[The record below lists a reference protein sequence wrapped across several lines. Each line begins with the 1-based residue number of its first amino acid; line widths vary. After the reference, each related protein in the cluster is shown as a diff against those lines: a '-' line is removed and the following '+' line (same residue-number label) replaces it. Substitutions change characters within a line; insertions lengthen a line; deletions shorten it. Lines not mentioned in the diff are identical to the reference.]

1 MKEIKFHKPN
11 IDNSELKNL
20 TRVIKSGWLT
30 TGAEVKKFEKEF
42 LKIFKKKFFCTA
54 VNSCTSGLFLA
65 LKAIGIKKNDEV
77 ITSDLTF
84 TSTVSSIYH
93 TGAKPVIVDI
103 EKDSLNMSIDE
114 IKKKI
119 TKKTKCIIVVH
130 YSGYPVDIEKI
141 YKIAKKKNIKI
152 IEDAAHCLPSKYK
165 NDLIGEKYSDVSVF
179 SFYATKTLTTGEG
192 GMCLSKQ
199 KKIID
204 YIKTNSFH
212 GIDRDVYNRYNQ
224 ARNNWFYDVKS
235 AGYKFNLTDLSAAMG
250 ISQLKK
256 LKKNYN
262 LRKKISDKYFE
273 ILSKTNL
280 ILPIKDNKNF
290 KSSWH
295 LFVIRILSNNKI
307 NRDKISN
314 LLKKNGIGSSVH
326 YVPIHKHTFW
336 KKNLRLK
343 SKNFKNTEI
352 ISNQILSLPIY
363 PDLKLKD
370 VKKISQVL
378 VSLMQ

>member
-11 IDNSELKNL
+11 IDSAELRNL
-20 TRVIKSGWLT
+20 TKVIKSGWLT

-42 LKIFKKKFFCTA
+42 LKIFKKKLFCTA

-152 IEDAAHCLPSKYK
+152 IEDAAHCLPSRYK

-192 GMCLSKQ
+192 GMCLSKH

-224 ARNNWFYDVKS
+224 AQNNWFYDVKS
-235 AGYKFNLTDLSAAMG
+235 PGYKFNLTDLSASMG

-314 LLKKNGIGSSVH
+314 LLKKKGIGSSVH

-336 KKNLRLK
+336 KKNLGLK
-343 SKNFKNTEI
+343 SKNFENTEI
-352 ISNQILSLPIY
+352 ISKEILSLPIY

-370 VKKISQVL
+370 VKKISQML
-378 VSLMQ
+378 VSLIQ

>member
-1 MKEIKFHKPN
+1 
-11 IDNSELKNL
+11 
-20 TRVIKSGWLT
+20 
-30 TGAEVKKFEKEF
+30 
-42 LKIFKKKFFCTA
+42 
-54 VNSCTSGLFLA
+54 
-65 LKAIGIKKNDEV
+65 
-77 ITSDLTF
+77 
-84 TSTVSSIYH
+84 
-93 TGAKPVIVDI
+93 
-103 EKDSLNMSIDE
+103 MSIDE

-152 IEDAAHCLPSKYK
+152 IEDAAHCLPSRYK

-192 GMCLSKQ
+192 GMCLSKH

-224 ARNNWFYDVKS
+224 AQNNWFYDVKS
-235 AGYKFNLTDLSAAMG
+235 PGYKFNLTDLSASMG

-352 ISNQILSLPIY
+352 ISKEILSLPIY

-378 VSLMQ
+378 VSLIQ

>member
-20 TRVIKSGWLT
+20 KRVIKSGWLT

-42 LKIFKKKFFCTA
+42 LKIFKKKLFCTA
-54 VNSCTSGLFLA
+54 INSCTSGLFLA

-152 IEDAAHCLPSKYK
+152 IEDAAHCLPSRYK

-192 GMCLSKQ
+192 GMCLSKH

-235 AGYKFNLTDLSAAMG
+235 PGYKFNLTDLSASMG

-314 LLKKNGIGSSVH
+314 LLKKKGIGSSVH

-343 SKNFKNTEI
+343 SRNFKNTET
-352 ISNQILSLPIY
+352 ISKEILSLPIY

-370 VKKISQVL
+370 VKKISQTL
-378 VSLMQ
+378 ASLIQ

>member
-20 TRVIKSGWLT
+20 KRVIKSGWLT

-42 LKIFKKKFFCTA
+42 LKIFKKKLFCTA
-54 VNSCTSGLFLA
+54 INSCTSGLFLA

-152 IEDAAHCLPSKYK
+152 IEDAAHCLPSRYK

-192 GMCLSKQ
+192 GMCLSKH

-224 ARNNWFYDVKS
+224 AQNNWFYDVKS
-235 AGYKFNLTDLSAAMG
+235 PGYKFNLTDLSASMG

-314 LLKKNGIGSSVH
+314 LLKKKGIGSSVH

-336 KKNLRLK
+336 KKNLGLK
-343 SKNFKNTEI
+343 SKNFENTEI
-352 ISNQILSLPIY
+352 ISKEILSLPIY

-370 VKKISQVL
+370 VKKISQML
-378 VSLMQ
+378 VSLIQ

>member
-20 TRVIKSGWLT
+20 KRVIKSGWLT

-42 LKIFKKKFFCTA
+42 LKIFKKKLFCTA
-54 VNSCTSGLFLA
+54 INSCTSGLFLA

-152 IEDAAHCLPSKYK
+152 IEDAAHCLPSRYK

-192 GMCLSKQ
+192 GMCLSKH

-224 ARNNWFYDVKS
+224 AQNNWFYDVKS
-235 AGYKFNLTDLSAAMG
+235 PGYKFNLTDLSASMG

-314 LLKKNGIGSSVH
+314 LLKKKGIGSSVH

-336 KKNLRLK
+336 KKNLGLK
-343 SKNFKNTEI
+343 SKNFENTEI
-352 ISNQILSLPIY
+352 ISKEILSLPIY

-378 VSLMQ
+378 VSLIQ

>member
-11 IDNSELKNL
+11 IDSLELKNL
-20 TRVIKSGWLT
+20 ARITKTGWLT
-30 TGAEVKKFEKEF
+30 TGSEVKKFEKEF
-42 LKIFKKKFFCTA
+42 LKIFRRKLFCTA
-54 VNSCTSGLFLA
+54 INSCTSGLFLA

-93 TGAKPVIVDI
+93 AGAKPVIVDI
-103 EKDSLNMSIDE
+103 DKDSLNMSISE

-130 YSGYPVDIEKI
+130 YSGYPLDIEKI
-141 YKIAKKKNIKI
+141 YKLANKKNIKI
-152 IEDAAHCLPSKYK
+152 IEDAAHCLPSRYK
-165 NDLIGEKYSDVSVF
+165 NNLIGEKYSDVTVF

-192 GMCLSKQ
+192 GMVLSKY

-204 YIKTNSFH
+204 FVKLNSFH

-224 ARNNWFYDVKS
+224 AKNNWFYDVKS
-235 AGYKFNLTDLSAAMG
+235 PGYKFNLTDLAASIG

-256 LKKNYN
+256 LNKNYN
-262 LRKKISDKYFE
+262 LRKKISDKYFKY
-273 ILSKTNL
+273 LSKTNL
-280 ILPIKDNKNF
+280 ILPIKDSQIF

-307 NRDKISN
+307 NRDKLSN
-314 LLKKNGIGSSVH
+314 LLKKKGIGSSVH
-326 YVPIHKHTFW
+326 YVPIHKHSFW
-336 KKNLRLK
+336 KKNLKLK
-343 SKNFKNTEI
+343 SVDFKNTEK
-352 ISNQILSLPIY
+352 ISKEILSLPIY
-363 PDLKLKD
+363 PDLKLQD
-370 VKKISQVL
+370 VKKISKTIEAL
-378 VSLMQ
+378 IK

>member
-1 MKEIKFHKPN
+1 
-11 IDNSELKNL
+11 
-20 TRVIKSGWLT
+20 
-30 TGAEVKKFEKEF
+30 
-42 LKIFKKKFFCTA
+42 
-54 VNSCTSGLFLA
+54 
-65 LKAIGIKKNDEV
+65 
-77 ITSDLTF
+77 
-84 TSTVSSIYH
+84 
-93 TGAKPVIVDI
+93 
-103 EKDSLNMSIDE
+103 
-114 IKKKI
+114 
-119 TKKTKCIIVVH
+119 
-130 YSGYPVDIEKI
+130 
-141 YKIAKKKNIKI
+141 
-152 IEDAAHCLPSKYK
+152 
-165 NDLIGEKYSDVSVF
+165 
-179 SFYATKTLTTGEG
+179 
-192 GMCLSKQ
+192 MCLSKH

-224 ARNNWFYDVKS
+224 AQNNWFYDVKS
-235 AGYKFNLTDLSAAMG
+235 PGYKFNLTDLSASMG

-314 LLKKNGIGSSVH
+314 LLKKKGIGSSVH

-336 KKNLRLK
+336 KKNLGLK
-343 SKNFKNTEI
+343 SKNFENTEI
-352 ISNQILSLPIY
+352 ISKEILSLPIY

-370 VKKISQVL
+370 VKKISQML
-378 VSLMQ
+378 VSLIQ

>member
-42 LKIFKKKFFCTA
+42 LKIFKKKLFCTA
-54 VNSCTSGLFLA
+54 INSCTSGLFLA

-343 SKNFKNTEI
+343 SKNFKNAEI
-352 ISNQILSLPIY
+352 ISNEILSLPIY

-378 VSLMQ
+378 VSLIQ

>member
-11 IDNSELKNL
+11 IDSAELRNL
-20 TRVIKSGWLT
+20 TKVIKSGWLT

-42 LKIFKKKFFCTA
+42 LKIFKKKLFCTA
-54 VNSCTSGLFLA
+54 INSCTSGLFLA

-152 IEDAAHCLPSKYK
+152 IEDAAHCLPSRYK

-192 GMCLSKQ
+192 GMCLSKH

-224 ARNNWFYDVKS
+224 AQNNWFYDVKS
-235 AGYKFNLTDLSAAMG
+235 PGYKFNLTDLSASMG

-314 LLKKNGIGSSVH
+314 LLKKKGIGSSVH

-336 KKNLRLK
+336 KKNLGLK
-343 SKNFKNTEI
+343 SKNFENTEI
-352 ISNQILSLPIY
+352 ISKEILSLPIY

-370 VKKISQVL
+370 VKKISQML
-378 VSLMQ
+378 VSLIQ

>member
-11 IDNSELKNL
+11 IDSAELRNL
-20 TRVIKSGWLT
+20 TKVIKSGWLT

-42 LKIFKKKFFCTA
+42 LKIFKKKLFCTA

-352 ISNQILSLPIY
+352 ISKEILSLPIY

-378 VSLMQ
+378 VSLIQ